1 MGEINIGAIAG
12 IVTISI
18 VVIILYLIPTYI
30 AIQRK
35 HPNVLPIAIINIF
48 LGWTYIGWVITLAWA
63 CYKIEGIKDTC

>member
-18 VVIILYLIPTYI
+18 VAIIVYLIPTYI
-30 AIQRK
+30 ATQRK

-48 LGWTYIGWVITLAWA
+48 LGWTYIGWVITLAWS